1 MAPAS
6 LVALLFI
13 LPLLFLL
20 DLTANALRCDCEL
33 RFLTNLAETVARS
46 GNRLDIPD
54 VRCAEP
60 DDLRGKLLSRVGADL
75 ARKCGDSD
83 GGNSGK

>member
-1 MAPAS
+1 MIGS
-6 LVALLFI
+6 FDGILFI
-13 LPLLFLL
+13 LYLLFLL
-20 DLTANALRCDCEL
+20 DLTANALRCDCDL
-33 RFLTNLAETVARS
+33 RFLTNLAEKVARR

-60 DDLRGKLLSRVGADL
+60 DDLRGQLLSRVGADL